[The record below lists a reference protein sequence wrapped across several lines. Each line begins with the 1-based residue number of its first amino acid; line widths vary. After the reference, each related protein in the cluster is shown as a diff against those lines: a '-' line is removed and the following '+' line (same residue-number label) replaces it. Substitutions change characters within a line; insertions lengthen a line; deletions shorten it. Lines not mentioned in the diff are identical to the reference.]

1 MAGLWSA
8 GQLSSMLSGLRIV
21 GDYMKT
27 IEENREFLKGDLWG
41 EWKDLDRDQKKGIP
55 APPLQKPYPADATL
69 LELVQPEKFSLGKV
83 PLIDVITKRKSE
95 RNFLPEPLT
104 LEELSFLLWAT
115 QGVRGNSD
123 KLRTVPSAG
132 ARHPFETYL
141 IVNKVNDVK
150 PGLYRYLPLDH
161 ALLFLR
167 EDPNFSEKVMDA
179 CRGQAFCADS
189 AVVFFWTAIPY
200 RSEWRYSIIAHK
212 MIAID
217 SGHVC
222 QNLYLACGSIR
233 AGTCGIGA
241 YNHTKV
247 DTLLGVDG
255 KEEFTVYL
263 APVGRVS

>member
-1 MAGLWSA
+1 
-8 GQLSSMLSGLRIV
+8 
-21 GDYMKT
+21 MKT
-27 IEENREFLKGDLWG
+27 IAEYRGFLKGDLWG
-41 EWKDLDRDQKKGIP
+41 EAGDLDTDQEKGIP
-55 APPLQKPYPADATL
+55 VPPLQKPYPADATL
-69 LELVQPEKFSLGKV
+69 LELVPPEKFSSGRA
-83 PLIDVITKRKSE
+83 PLIDVITQRKSE

-104 LEELSFLLWAT
+104 LEELSFLLWVT
-115 QGVRGNSD
+115 QGVRGNSSR
-123 KLRTVPSAG
+123 LRTVPSAG

-141 IVNKVNDVK
+141 IVNKVNDVE

-161 ALLFLR
+161 TLLFLR
-167 EDPNFSEKVMDA
+167 VDPNFSEKVMDA

-189 AVVFFWTAIPY
+189 AVVFIWTAIPY
-200 RSEWRYSIIAHK
+200 RTEWRYSIIAHK

-241 YNHTKV
+241 YDHKKV

-255 KEEFTVYL
+255 EEEFTVYL